1 MKINGKETQ
10 AKQFAYDGCHKIYII
25 ENDAD
30 LEEALSL
37 GYKIRNI
44 ELLEETYNNSCEL
57 RFINNWKLDTVYVG
71 QFEELKLEVHYEKAR
86 F

>member
-1 MKINGKETQ
+1 MKINDKETQ

-30 LEEALSL
+30 LEDALSL
-37 GYKIRNI
+37 GYEIRNI

-71 QFEELKLEVHYEKAR
+71 QFEELKLEV
-86 F
+86 